1 MDKLSKLC
9 GEELVCHFLEPC
21 LRHKMMLQDGLIVDA
36 HVQGDSIAI
45 KGAQLTEKGAGASAQ
60 VSSLCLSPAEM
71 HGHVHCRV
79 LPTTTRTDGDWL
91 LHVSVYR
98 MPIPYCY
105 QK

>member
-21 LRHKMMLQDGLIVDA
+21 LHHKMMLQDGLIVDA
-36 HVQGDSIAI
+36 HGQGDSIAI
-45 KGAQLTEKGAGASAQ
+45 KGAQLTEKGAGASEQ